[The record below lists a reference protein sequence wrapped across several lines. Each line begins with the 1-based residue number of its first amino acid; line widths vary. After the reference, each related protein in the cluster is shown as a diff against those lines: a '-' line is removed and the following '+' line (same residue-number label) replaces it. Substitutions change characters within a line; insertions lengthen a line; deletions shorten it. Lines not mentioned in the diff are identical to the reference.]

1 MAISIRNIAGESAQK
16 AFIDRVISRS
26 DQIYPNTD
34 HNVIRSVTG
43 QLLDLTF
50 GDLDLLADMLRV
62 DVNLCST
69 QCRGRCDLLVGHDQ
83 RHLLL
88 AHSSDLVTTNN
99 NRKKAI
105 SK

>member
-1 MAISIRNIAGESAQK
+1 MAINIQNITGDSAQK

-50 GDLDLLADMLRV
+50 GDLDMLADMLRV
-62 DVNLCST
+62 DVEW
-69 QCRGRCDLLVGHDQ
+69 LLTGHGWCQ
-83 RHLLL
+83 SIIH
-88 AHSSDLVTTNN
+88 
-99 NRKKAI
+99 
-105 SK
+105 

>member
-1 MAISIRNIAGESAQK
+1 MAVNIRNITGDNAQK

-50 GDLDLLADMLRV
+50 GDLDMLADMLRV
-62 DVNLCST
+62 DVPC
-69 QCRGRCDLLVGHDQ
+69 LLTGHGWCP
-83 RHLLL
+83 
-88 AHSSDLVTTNN
+88 S
-99 NRKKAI
+99 I
-105 SK
+105 SH

>member
-1 MAISIRNIAGESAQK
+1 MAINISHITGDSAQK

-62 DVNLCST
+62 NVPWLLSGHGCSAAMVGAHLSPTKQKRGTLC
-69 QCRGRCDLLVGHDQ
+69 L
-83 RHLLL
+83 
-88 AHSSDLVTTNN
+88 
-99 NRKKAI
+99 
-105 SK
+105 

>member
-1 MAISIRNIAGESAQK
+1 MAIDIRNIIGDNAQK

-62 DVNLCST
+62 DVPWLLSGHG
-69 QCRGRCDLLVGHDQ
+69 QCQPIIH
-83 RHLLL
+83 
-88 AHSSDLVTTNN
+88 
-99 NRKKAI
+99 
-105 SK
+105 

>member
-1 MAISIRNIAGESAQK
+1 MAVNIRNITDESAQK

-50 GDLDLLADMLRV
+50 GDLDLLADMLHV
-62 DVNLCST
+62 DVPW
-69 QCRGRCDLLVGHDQ
+69 LLSGHGWCP
-83 RHLLL
+83 
-88 AHSSDLVTTNN
+88 S
-99 NRKKAI
+99 I
-105 SK
+105 SH

>member
-1 MAISIRNIAGESAQK
+1 MAVNIRNIAGESAQK
-16 AFIDRVISRS
+16 TFIDRVISRS

-62 DVNLCST
+62 DVPW
-69 QCRGRCDLLVGHDQ
+69 LLSGHGWCPSIPP
-83 RHLLL
+83 L
-88 AHSSDLVTTNN
+88 S
-99 NRKKAI
+99 RKETPYVYE
-105 SK
+105 SHD

>member
-1 MAISIRNIAGESAQK
+1 MAVNIRNITGDSAQK

-50 GDLDLLADMLRV
+50 GDLDILADMLRV
-62 DVNLCST
+62 DV
-69 QCRGRCDLLVGHDQ
+69 QWLLSGHGWCP
-83 RHLLL
+83 
-88 AHSSDLVTTNN
+88 S
-99 NRKKAI
+99 I
-105 SK
+105 SH

>member
-1 MAISIRNIAGESAQK
+1 MAVDIRNITGDSAQK
-16 AFIDRVISRS
+16 AFIDRVIFRS

-62 DVNLCST
+62 DVPWLLSGHG
-69 QCRGRCDLLVGHDQ
+69 QCP
-83 RHLLL
+83 
-88 AHSSDLVTTNN
+88 S
-99 NRKKAI
+99 I
-105 SK
+105 SH

>member
-1 MAISIRNIAGESAQK
+1 MAVNIRNITDDSAQK

-50 GDLDLLADMLRV
+50 GDLDMLADVMGMK
-62 DVNLCST
+62 DI
-69 QCRGRCDLLVGHDQ
+69 GI
-83 RHLLL
+83 
-88 AHSSDLVTTNN
+88 NN
-99 NRKKAI
+99 PH
-105 SK
+105 

>member
-1 MAISIRNIAGESAQK
+1 MAVDIRNIPGDSAQK

-34 HNVIRSVTG
+34 HNLIRSVTG

-62 DVNLCST
+62 DVPW
-69 QCRGRCDLLVGHDQ
+69 LLSCYGWCPSIP
-83 RHLLL
+83 R
-88 AHSSDLVTTNN
+88 
-99 NRKKAI
+99 
-105 SK
+105 

>member
-1 MAISIRNIAGESAQK
+1 MLLHLLLLWQPTKTGKVLAIMAINIQNITGDSAQK

-62 DVNLCST
+62 DVPW
-69 QCRGRCDLLVGHDQ
+69 LLSGHGWCP
-83 RHLLL
+83 
-88 AHSSDLVTTNN
+88 S
-99 NRKKAI
+99 I
-105 SK
+105 SH

>member
-1 MAISIRNIAGESAQK
+1 MAVDIRNITGDSAQK

-50 GDLDLLADMLRV
+50 GDLDMLADMLRV
-62 DVNLCST
+62 DVAW
-69 QCRGRCDLLVGHDQ
+69 LLSGHGWCP
-83 RHLLL
+83 
-88 AHSSDLVTTNN
+88 S
-99 NRKKAI
+99 I
-105 SK
+105 SH

>member
-1 MAISIRNIAGESAQK
+1 MAIDINHITGDSAQK

-34 HNVIRSVTG
+34 HNVIRGVTG

-62 DVNLCST
+62 DVPW
-69 QCRGRCDLLVGHDQ
+69 LLSGHGWCPP
-83 RHLLL
+83 
-88 AHSSDLVTTNN
+88 
-99 NRKKAI
+99 I
-105 SK
+105 SR

>member
-1 MAISIRNIAGESAQK
+1 MAVDIRNITGDSAQK
-16 AFIDRVISRS
+16 AFIDRVIFRS

-62 DVNLCST
+62 DVPWLLSGH
-69 QCRGRCDLLVGHDQ
+69 GRCP
-83 RHLLL
+83 
-88 AHSSDLVTTNN
+88 S
-99 NRKKAI
+99 I
-105 SK
+105 SL

>member
-1 MAISIRNIAGESAQK
+1 MLLHLLPLWKPTKTGKVLAIMAINIQNITDDSAQK
-16 AFIDRVISRS
+16 AFINRVISRS

-62 DVNLCST
+62 DVEW
-69 QCRGRCDLLVGHDQ
+69 LLSGHGWCPP
-83 RHLLL
+83 
-88 AHSSDLVTTNN
+88 
-99 NRKKAI
+99 I
-105 SK
+105 SH

>member
-1 MAISIRNIAGESAQK
+1 MAINIRNIAGESAQT

-62 DVNLCST
+62 DVSW
-69 QCRGRCDLLVGHDQ
+69 LLSGHGWCPPIP
-83 RHLLL
+83 HV
-88 AHSSDLVTTNN
+88 S
-99 NRKKAI
+99 
-105 SK
+105 

>member
-1 MAISIRNIAGESAQK
+1 MAVNIRNIAGESAQK

-50 GDLDLLADMLRV
+50 GDLDMLADMLRI
-62 DVNLCST
+62 DVAW
-69 QCRGRCDLLVGHDQ
+69 LLSGHGWCPSIP
-83 RHLLL
+83 H
-88 AHSSDLVTTNN
+88 
-99 NRKKAI
+99 
-105 SK
+105 

>member
-1 MAISIRNIAGESAQK
+1 MAINISHITGESAQK
-16 AFIDRVISRS
+16 AFIDRVIFRS

-62 DVNLCST
+62 DVPW
-69 QCRGRCDLLVGHDQ
+69 LVPIYPPLSRKETPYVYESHD
-83 RHLLL
+83 
-88 AHSSDLVTTNN
+88 
-99 NRKKAI
+99 
-105 SK
+105 